1 MFFVILSFPIRQS
14 LQEDEE
20 GALAQVNGPGQST
33 GSTVEGGLKLDLSA
47 HEAVKEEGDADAEQ
61 KDDVEL
67 HIDGGTQAV
76 ADPPDEDD
84 AQVDRQDAERGT
96 DVGEA

>member
-1 MFFVILSFPIRQS
+1 M
-14 LQEDEE
+14 D
-20 GALAQVNGPGQST
+20 GTGPSAYGL
-33 GSTVEGGLKLDLSA
+33 VERGLTLDLSA
-47 HEAVKEEGDADAEQ
+47 HEAIEEEGNADAEQ

-67 HIDGGTQAV
+67 HIDGGAEAV
-76 ADPPDEDD
+76 AEPPDEDD